1 LGMSFTAF
9 PYGRVAGPDAFVNR
23 VNDLE
28 RLHRNASQGINT
40 ILIAPRRW
48 GKSSL
53 VRYFAHKYQSKKLV
67 VCQLD
72 LFSIREEHE
81 FFELLSRTVLEA
93 THTKIETALKDLGR
107 WLGNITP
114 KISFGQ
120 YPDQSIDLD
129 FDFQNNAPDTS
140 KLLNLAEQIAQE
152 KGIRLVICIDEFQ
165 NIEFMADSLAF
176 QKLLRSHWQHHQHV
190 SYVLY
195 GSKRHMMAQLFEKQH
210 YPFYNFGQ
218 VMYLEKIPA
227 NEFERYIVKRF
238 KEFGK
243 KITVALAR
251 QLIELMENK
260 PYYVQQLAFL
270 TFNYT
275 QDEAGENELEL
286 ALRELITQ
294 GFPLYQ
300 RLFEGLSNM
309 QVNLMHAVVMG
320 DTRPMNSYDYLQAHG
335 LNSSANVTRVLKALE
350 DKEII
355 DRFDGF
361 IDIIDPGFRIWW
373 RQCLQLG
380 RLFTEV
386 KIKEA

>member
-1 LGMSFTAF
+1 MSLTAF
-9 PYGRVAGPDAFVNR
+9 PYGRVAGPEVFVNR
-23 VNDLE
+23 IDDLE

-72 LFSIREEHE
+72 LFSVREEHE
-81 FFELLSRTVLEA
+81 FFELLGRTVVAA
-93 THTKIETALKDLGR
+93 THGKLETALKDLGR

-120 YPDQSIDLD
+120 YPDQSVDLD
-129 FDFQNNAPDTS
+129 FDFKNNPPDTTRM
-140 KLLNLAEQIAQE
+140 LNLAEQIAKE
-152 KGIRLVICIDEFQ
+152 KNIRLVICIDEFQ
-165 NIEFMADSLAF
+165 NIEYMADSLAF

-195 GSKRHMMAQLFEKQH
+195 GSKRHMMSQLFEKQH
-210 YPFYNFGQ
+210 YPFYHFGQ
-218 VMYLEKIPA
+218 VMYLNKIPA
-227 NEFERYIVKRF
+227 MEFERYIVKRF
-238 KEFGK
+238 TAFGK
-243 KITVALAR
+243 KIAPTLAR
-251 QLIELMENK
+251 ELIDLMENK

-275 QDEAGENELEL
+275 EQTATEQELEM

-300 RLFEGLSNM
+300 RLFESLSNM
-309 QVNLMHAVVMG
+309 QVNLMHAIVMG
-320 DTRPMNSYDYLQAHG
+320 DSRPMNSYDYLQDHG
-335 LNSSANVTRVLKALE
+335 LNSSANVSRALKALE

-355 DRFDGF
+355 DRFDGT

-380 RLFTEV
+380 RLFSEV
-386 KIKEA
+386 RKKEA